1 MVCTPCQQK
10 RDKLLQEARTKKT
23 SIFFKGN
30 ADPVQIKI
38 HGRIP
43 IFCEAFKKWCVN
55 AVYLQ
60 CDKQNCLIGT
70 PKFDE
75 ILQAFDREQVEK
87 QEKQEE

>member
-43 IFCEAFKKWCVN
+43 HSSAN
-55 AVYLQ
+55 AAKIKSV
-60 CDKQNCLIGT
+60 
-70 PKFDE
+70 
-75 ILQAFDREQVEK
+75 
-87 QEKQEE
+87 